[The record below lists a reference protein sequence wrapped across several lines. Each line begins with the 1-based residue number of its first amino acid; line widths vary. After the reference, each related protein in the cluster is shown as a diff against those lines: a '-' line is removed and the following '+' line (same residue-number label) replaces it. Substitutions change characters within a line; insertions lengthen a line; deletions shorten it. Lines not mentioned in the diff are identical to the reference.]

1 MKKSWLTKVFDFY
14 PQKHQIKT
22 EILAGFTTFFT
33 MAYILAVNPDV
44 LSETGMDQGAVFTVT
59 ALISAMATFLMAFY
73 GKLPFALAPGMGL
86 NAFFAYTVCL
96 SMGYSWQMAL
106 LAVFVEGL
114 IFIILTLT
122 NLREKI
128 VYSIPLC
135 LRQAI
140 GAGIGLFVLFLGM
153 QSAGLIVNHESTL
166 VDLGAVTHGSGL
178 LCCIGLIITATL
190 LHKKVNGA
198 LLYGIVLTTLI
209 GIPMGLT
216 HFEGVFSLPPSPA
229 PIMFKFDI
237 TQVATVDFW
246 VVVVTL
252 LFVDMFDTIG
262 TLLGVAQHTQ
272 MVEKDGKMPWM
283 KRAFMVDAIATTTG
297 AVMGSSTVTTFVEST
312 SGIAVGGRTG
322 MTAFVT
328 GMCFVISLF
337 MAPLF
342 LAMPDA
348 ATGHVLILVGF
359 MMMSSVTKIDFSNY
373 AEAVPAI
380 LCVVMMAFTCSIA
393 NGIAFGLISYVAI
406 QLLAGNAKK
415 VQISTYV
422 LAVLFV
428 CKFFL

>member
-1 MKKSWLTKVFDFY
+1 MKNKWLSNVFGFDY
-14 PQKHQIKT
+14 KKHQVKT
-22 EILAGFTTFFT
+22 EIVAGFTTFFT
-33 MAYILAVNPDV
+33 MAYILAVNPDI
-44 LSETGMDQGAVFTVT
+44 LSDAGMDKGAVFTVT
-59 ALISAMATFLMAFY
+59 ALISALATLFMAFY

-86 NAFFAYTVCL
+86 NAFFAYTICL
-96 SMGYSWQMAL
+96 SMGYSWKTAL

-114 IFIILTLT
+114 IFIVLTLT

-140 GAGIGLFVLFLGM
+140 EAGIGLFVLFLGM

-166 VDLGAVTHGSGL
+166 VDLGTVTHGSGL
-178 LCCIGLIITATL
+178 LCCIGLIITSTL

-216 HFEGVFSLPPSPA
+216 HFDGLVSLPPSPQ
-229 PIMFKFDI
+229 PIMFKFDL

-246 VVVVTL
+246 VVVITL

-272 MVEKDGKMPWM
+272 MMDKNGKMPWM
-283 KRAFMVDAIATTTG
+283 KKAFLVDAIATTAG
-297 AVMGSSTVTTFVEST
+297 AAMGSSTVTTFVEST
-312 SGIAVGGRTG
+312 SGIAAGGRTG
-322 MTAFVT
+322 LTAFVT
-328 GMCFVISLF
+328 GLCFLVSLF
-337 MAPLF
+337 LAPLF

-348 ATGHVLILVGF
+348 ATGHVLVLVGF
-359 MMMSSVTKIDFSNY
+359 MMMSSVVKIDFSNY

-380 LCVVMMAFTCSIA
+380 LCMVMMAFSCSIA

-406 QLLAGNAKK
+406 QLLSGNAKK
-415 VQISTYV
+415 VPMSTYV

-428 CKFFL
+428 LKFLM

>member
-1 MKKSWLTKVFDFY
+1 
-14 PQKHQIKT
+14 
-22 EILAGFTTFFT
+22 
-33 MAYILAVNPDV
+33 
-44 LSETGMDQGAVFTVT
+44 
-59 ALISAMATFLMAFY
+59 
-73 GKLPFALAPGMGL
+73 
-86 NAFFAYTVCL
+86 
-96 SMGYSWQMAL
+96 
-106 LAVFVEGL
+106 
-114 IFIILTLT
+114 
-122 NLREKI
+122 
-128 VYSIPLC
+128 
-135 LRQAI
+135 
-140 GAGIGLFVLFLGM
+140 
-153 QSAGLIVNHESTL
+153 
-166 VDLGAVTHGSGL
+166 
-178 LCCIGLIITATL
+178 
-190 LHKKVNGA
+190 
-198 LLYGIVLTTLI
+198 
-209 GIPMGLT
+209 
-216 HFEGVFSLPPSPA
+216 
-229 PIMFKFDI
+229 
-237 TQVATVDFW
+237 
-246 VVVVTL
+246 
-252 LFVDMFDTIG
+252 
-262 TLLGVAQHTQ
+262 
-272 MVEKDGKMPWM
+272 MPWM

-415 VQISTYV
+415 VQFSTYV